1 MPPCQPPGPVNVC
14 RRQGCVSGKSRAL
27 VPTMYNS
34 RPTSLRQSEQH
45 KRESG
50 AFRPER
56 LFRRALE
63 RTDSARRTVA
73 ASHHMPCSRPERC
86 GVARERRNSASPE
99 GTGGMPSCTPRATL
113 LCKPRMTLTWV
124 STSVAPGH
132 YGEAKKTVAP
142 MAAKAGVLWQDSI
155 GHSTVAAAGS
165 CGLSPPICRRTPRK
179 CHHRHSTCRAAVA
192 RIAD

>member
-1 MPPCQPPGPVNVC
+1 M
-14 RRQGCVSGKSRAL
+14 RGKSRAL

-56 LFRRALE
+56 LFRRAQR

-73 ASHHMPCSRPERC
+73 ASHHMPCSRLERC
-86 GVARERRNSASPE
+86 DVARERRNSASPE
-99 GTGGMPSCTPRATL
+99 GTGSMPSCAPHATL
-113 LCKPRMTLTWV
+113 LCKPRMALTWV
-124 STSVAPGH
+124 CTSVALSH
-132 YGEAKKTVAP
+132 YGEAKKPV
-142 MAAKAGVLWQDSI
+142 AAKAGVLWQDSS
-155 GHSTVAAAGS
+155 GHSTVATAGS
-165 CGLSPPICRRTPRK
+165 SALSPPICRQTPQK
-179 CHHRHSTCRAAVA
+179 CHHRHSTCRATVA